1 MSDNS
6 PNSLRLKIGLQ
17 ADNFRVHCNI
27 GADKW
32 IGVDMLM
39 TSKPFNYPILSF
51 FFGSNTSTSTHQK
64 KKKTHRKES

>member
-51 FFGSNTSTSTHQK
+51 FWFEHIDVDSP
-64 KKKTHRKES
+64 KKTHRKES